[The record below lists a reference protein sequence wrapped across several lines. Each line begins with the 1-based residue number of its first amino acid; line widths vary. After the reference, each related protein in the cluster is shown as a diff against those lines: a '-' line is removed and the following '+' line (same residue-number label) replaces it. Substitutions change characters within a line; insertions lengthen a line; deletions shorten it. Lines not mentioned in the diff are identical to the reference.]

1 MHFSRSRVAVIAT
14 AGTAALLSLP
24 VVALGQVPNLNGVV
38 GGVTNQVPSLPAPRC
53 RPLPALPRASR
64 APAGAGARSAP
75 APAPS
80 APPSLPAPL
89 PALPKPGS
97 GAPAAPARL
106 AAPARPRA
114 RRRRSS
120 VVPSPSAGRAPPGV
134 SPANPGGPHAA
145 TPEDQRPSVRRIR
158 RGARRPKPPARRTR
172 PEPRLR
178 SRLMRRDL
186 PDNASPETV
195 PFTGL
200 QLALVAMAGLAALA
214 AGAVMRHG
222 TRIARR

>member
-38 GGVTNQVPSLPAPRC
+38 GGATNQVPSLPAPVPALPALP
-53 RPLPALPRASR
+53 PLPALPQVQ
-64 APAGAGARSAP
+64 APAPAP

-97 GAPAAPARL
+97 GAPAAPAP
-106 AAPARPRA
+106 AAPAAGGGSVPGGA
-114 RRRRSS
+114 VTVGGKSSAKSVAGESRRST
-120 VVPSPSAGRAPPGV
+120 RRHD
-134 SPANPGGPHAA
+134 GGPKAISSSDKAGGTKAKAA
-145 TPEDQRPSVRRIR
+145 SEADA
-158 RGARRPKPPARRTR
+158 ARA
-172 PEPRLR
+172 EAAVAADAA
-178 SRLMRRDL
+178 DL

-200 QLALVAMAGLAALA
+200 QLALIAMAGLAALA

>member
-38 GGVTNQVPSLPAPRC
+38 GGATNQVPSLPAPVPALPALP
-53 RPLPALPRASR
+53 PLPALPQVQ
-64 APAGAGARSAP
+64 APAPTP

-97 GAPAAPARL
+97 GAPAAPAP
-106 AAPARPRA
+106 AAPAAPA
-114 RRRRSS
+114 AGGGSVPGGAVTVGGKSSAKSVAGESRRST
-120 VVPSPSAGRAPPGV
+120 RRHD
-134 SPANPGGPHAA
+134 GGPKAISSSDKAGGTKAKAA
-145 TPEDQRPSVRRIR
+145 SEADA
-158 RGARRPKPPARRTR
+158 ARA
-172 PEPRLR
+172 EAAVAADAA
-178 SRLMRRDL
+178 DL

-200 QLALVAMAGLAALA
+200 QLALIAMAGLAALA